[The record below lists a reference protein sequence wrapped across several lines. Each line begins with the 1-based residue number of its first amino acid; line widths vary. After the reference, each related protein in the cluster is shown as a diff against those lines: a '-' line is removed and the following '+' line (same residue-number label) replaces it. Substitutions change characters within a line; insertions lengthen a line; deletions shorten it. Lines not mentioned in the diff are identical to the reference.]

1 MIVAYSPQDC
11 RSLYRAC
18 TGGMA
23 ECRDF
28 FDDSSAGPC
37 RSSARNGTPSSNIPP
52 HKEDVSSDCL
62 ELTLGPSNFSGS
74 AISRPRL
81 QHDVVRPPAY
91 SLSQRQPSGNFAS
104 CLPATSY
111 ASQSPLLQTDGPK
124 VPSGQD
130 EVATGLGRQRSG
142 NFACSGDH
150 SLLPFVS
157 RADSV
162 PPVKAL
168 FPDSNSTFPSR
179 DQIWQTLQKSGT
191 LFEPTQLASD
201 VSSMWSR
208 RAASMQ
214 VVFSKNAVDDLE
226 HCQIRRSCS
235 NGVLMHAISH
245 QVSNVESSLRRSP
258 QQSLVP
264 PSNPHTEEIED
275 LQKRKEM
282 QAQRRL
288 EARKRRRNLIGEKQH
303 KKGKQNCGP
312 LHVGSR
318 QSLPSHNKWRQV
330 GEVAAG
336 EDDTALESNRMS
348 NDETKFVNLDDSKK
362 DVQELLQDSKCDM
375 QASSFEDSELK
386 SKATACAY
394 DKCSSPPNGKNM
406 ILCNEHDS
414 GSHGSMTSSELDQS
428 DPMSKS
434 SVASG
439 LLVLGNEPEYYKSHA
454 VTAINGHGRM
464 SSSEFE
470 CAKAFLGS
478 DADCME
484 YKGASIDAVK
494 DGGGMKG
501 VTLAGGSVEC
511 PPFLFSPMQYA
522 YAVASATST
531 AAATQPIS
539 PVPYFTQ
546 SPLLSSCENRPTMQ
560 NSTTVHGP
568 SPPAVNTFMGAIPL
582 SSGALLARTTSAQKG
597 FVEDSEEK
605 RGSGERSAFLP
616 ISRSNSSLRVVFGES
631 HYSGSHLDLQVSS
644 APSQLS
650 STVTVVS
657 DTSNGKSMQLER
669 QPSRPLGGRLLSQ
682 NSCVVDQAF
691 ISSMQEKSF
700 SDRGV
705 SVPSETPTFR
715 PSNTNIKQEE
725 GAKQEEA
732 SSESQ
737 LASEHSGADASYSQ
751 STVIEKQRSGSFLDL
766 PWVTTTGKGPNG
778 KTINGFM
785 YIANGRQV
793 RLICSCHGK
802 HMSAVEFVEH
812 SGSSDLSNP
821 ERSIVVSPF
830 PHFSHQVA
838 STPV

>member
-28 FDDSSAGPC
+28 FDDPSAGPC
-37 RSSARNGTPSSNIPP
+37 RSSARNGAPSSDIPP
-52 HKEDVSSDCL
+52 HKEDVSSHCL

-74 AISRPRL
+74 AIPRPRL

-124 VPSGQD
+124 VPSGQV

-157 RADSV
+157 QTDSV

-191 LFEPTQLASD
+191 LFEPAQLASD

-245 QVSNVESSLRRSP
+245 QVSNVESSLQRSP
-258 QQSLVP
+258 QQSLVA

-288 EARKRRRNLIGEKQH
+288 EARKRRRNLIGERQH

-312 LHVGSR
+312 LHVDSR
-318 QSLPSHNKWRQV
+318 QSFPSHNKCRQG
-330 GEVAAG
+330 GEAAVG
-336 EDDTALESNRMS
+336 EDDAAQEPNRMS
-348 NDETKFVNLDDSKK
+348 NDERKFANLDDSKK

-375 QASSFEDSELK
+375 QASSIEDRELK
-386 SKATACAY
+386 SKASASAY
-394 DKCSSPPNGKNM
+394 DMCSSPPNGENM
-406 ILCNEHDS
+406 ISCNENDS
-414 GSHGSMTSSELDQS
+414 GSRGSMTSSELDQS
-428 DPMSKS
+428 DRMSKS

-454 VTAINGHGRM
+454 VTTINGHGRM

-470 CAKAFLGS
+470 CAKDFSGS

-501 VTLAGGSVEC
+501 VTLAGGSVEG
-511 PPFLFSPMQYA
+511 PPFLVSPMQYA
-522 YAVASATST
+522 YPVASATPT
-531 AAATQPIS
+531 ATAQPIS

-546 SPLLSSCENRPTMQ
+546 SPLLGSCENRTTMQ

-582 SSGALLARTTSAQKG
+582 PSGALLARTTSAQKG
-597 FVEDSEEK
+597 FVEDSEER

-616 ISRSNSSLRVVFGES
+616 ISRSTSSLKVVFGES
-631 HYSGSHLDLQVSS
+631 QYSGSHLDLQVSS

-650 STVTVVS
+650 STISVVS
-657 DTSNGKSMQLER
+657 DTSNGKNMYLER

-682 NSCVVDQAF
+682 SSGVVDQAF
-691 ISSMQEKSF
+691 SSSMQEKSF
-700 SDRGV
+700 SGLLGV
-705 SVPSETPTFR
+705 SVPSERPTFR
-715 PSNTNIKQEE
+715 PSNTIIKQEE

-802 HMSAVEFVEH
+802 HMSPVEFVEH